1 MWPKLPGRAFA
12 SDGSAFYIAAVT
24 RITNFG
30 WQRLL
35 RLLAIFLVSSL
46 SAAPGLAQLQL
57 PGGIGQPAPAGTVVA
72 PPVEAPREKPKPP
85 ILRTP
90 SEDAIVGRT
99 LLRNGSTGS
108 LVIERAGK
116 NLRVQKLALTGD
128 QISKPNEHCRVE
140 VSGTPLVLTSE
151 GKPAG
156 LSRYKLALDICPFS
170 FDVLDGAVLA
180 SNGGKT
186 CEFKAADCQV
196 DPAGLWGPRPSEF
209 GPERTK
215 EFERERAHAES
226 TMRADFRAL
235 LAGTKDKQEIKALAS
250 EQAGFSSQREEK
262 CRTYTGE
269 DVHGFCALR
278 FTEARAIALGTRL
291 TGVEEAKPKQPRKPK
306 PVAPPEAAVQEPVR
320 Q

>member
-1 MWPKLPGRAFA
+1 VLLFRHSCPKRLAIVIA
-12 SDGSAFYIAAVT
+12 GS
-24 RITNFG
+24 
-30 WQRLL
+30 
-35 RLLAIFLVSSL
+35 LLAGPSV
-46 SAAPGLAQLQL
+46 AQLQL
-57 PGGIGQPAPAGTVVA
+57 PGALGQPAPSGTVGA

-85 ILRTP
+85 ILRAP
-90 SEDAIVGRT
+90 SEDTVVGRT
-99 LLRNGSTGS
+99 LLRNGTTGM

-116 NLRVQKLALTGD
+116 DLRVQKLALTGD

-140 VSGTPLVLTSE
+140 VSGTPFQLVSE

-186 CEFKAADCQV
+186 CQFKAADCQV

-209 GPERTK
+209 GPERIK
-215 EFERERAHAES
+215 EFERERTHAE
-226 TMRADFRAL
+226 TTIRADFRAL
-235 LAGTKDKQEIKALAS
+235 LAAAGKDKQLTKVIAA
-250 EQAGFSSQREEK
+250 EQAGFSSDREEK
-262 CRTYTGE
+262 CRTYAGE

-278 FTEARAIALGTRL
+278 FTEGRAIALGARL
-291 TGVEEAKPKQPRKPK
+291 AGVEEEKPKPPKPKPK
-306 PVAPPEAAVQEPVR
+306 PVAPPEAAVQEPMR

>member
-1 MWPKLPGRAFA
+1 
-12 SDGSAFYIAAVT
+12 VT
-24 RITNFG
+24 RITNSG
-30 WQRLL
+30 WQPPL

-57 PGGIGQPAPAGTVVA
+57 PGGIGQPAPAGTLVA
-72 PPVEAPREKPKPP
+72 PPAEAPREKPKPP

-108 LVIERAGK
+108 LVIERAGQD
-116 NLRVQKLALTGD
+116 LRVQKLALTGD

-140 VSGTPLVLTSE
+140 VSGTPLALTSE

-156 LSRYKLALDICPFS
+156 LSRYKLALEICPFS

-196 DPAGLWGPRPSEF
+196 DPAGLWGPRPAEF
-209 GPERTK
+209 GPERIK
-215 EFERERAHAES
+215 GFERERAHAE
-226 TMRADFRAL
+226 TAVRADFRAL
-235 LAGTKDKQEIKALAS
+235 LAAAGKDKQQTKTLAS

-262 CRTYTGE
+262 CRTYAGE

-291 TGVEEAKPKQPRKPK
+291 TGVEEVKPKQPRKPK
-306 PVAPPEAAVQEPVR
+306 PVAPPEAAAREPLR

>member
-1 MWPKLPGRAFA
+1 VFRSPPSNLLLP
-12 SDGSAFYIAAVT
+12 ST
-24 RITNFG
+24 
-30 WQRLL
+30 
-35 RLLAIFLVSSL
+35 LLAIALASGAIFSP
-46 SAAPGLAQLQL
+46 ALAQLQL
-57 PGGIGQPAPAGTVVA
+57 PGALGQPAPAGTVVA
-72 PPVEAPREKPKPP
+72 PTEAPKEKPKPP
-85 ILRTP
+85 ILRAP

-99 LLRNGSTGS
+99 LLRNGSTGI

-116 NLRVQKLALTGD
+116 DLRVQKLALTGD

-140 VSGTPLVLTSE
+140 VSGTPLALASE
-151 GKPAG
+151 GKAGG
-156 LSRYKLALDICPFS
+156 LSRYKLALEICPFS

-209 GPERTK
+209 GVERTK

-226 TMRADFRAL
+226 TVRADFRAL
-235 LAGTKDKQEIKALAS
+235 LAAAGKDKQQTKAIAA
-250 EQAGFSSQREEK
+250 EQAGFSSDREEK
-262 CRTYTGE
+262 CRSYASE

-278 FTEARAIALGTRL
+278 LTEARAIALGARL
-291 TGVEEAKPKQPRKPK
+291 AGADESKPSPPKPRKPK
-306 PVAPPEAAVQEPVR
+306 PVPPPEAAVQEPTR